1 MSHGEHRYR
10 TSLAWSGST
19 GGGYEAYDRTHR
31 IGLPPSAEALQLS
44 ADPAF
49 RGTPELSNPEQLLL
63 AAASSCQMLSF
74 LAIAARSGIDVR
86 SYADDA
92 EAVMPEDDLPVR
104 ITAVTLRPRIVVAAG
119 SNLDRVRRIV
129 DKGHEECYI
138 ANSVTTEITIEPTI
152 ELGTPTGSA
161 QRGGAGDAV
170 VVGSGSNGLA
180 AAITLAQAG
189 RSVRVLEAADTI
201 GGGMRTEELT
211 LPGYLHDT
219 CSAVHPMALA
229 SPFLRSLPLA
239 EHGLEFAHPEVPLAH
254 PLGGDRATALY
265 RTVEGTAVAIGD
277 DGDVYRSL
285 IGPRCGR

>member
-19 GGGYEAYDRTHR
+19 GGGYEEYDRTHR
-31 IGLPPSAEALQLS
+31 IALPPAADGLLLS

-49 RGTPELSNPEQLLL
+49 RGNPELSNPEQLLL

-104 ITAVTLRPRIVVAAG
+104 ITRITLRPRIVVAAG

-138 ANSVTTEITIEPTI
+138 ANSVTTEITIQPTI
-152 ELGTPTGSA
+152 ELG
-161 QRGGAGDAV
+161 D
-170 VVGSGSNGLA
+170 
-180 AAITLAQAG
+180 
-189 RSVRVLEAADTI
+189 
-201 GGGMRTEELT
+201 
-211 LPGYLHDT
+211 
-219 CSAVHPMALA
+219 VH
-229 SPFLRSLPLA
+229 
-239 EHGLEFAHPEVPLAH
+239 G
-254 PLGGDRATALY
+254 
-265 RTVEGTAVAIGD
+265 
-277 DGDVYRSL
+277 
-285 IGPRCGR
+285 